1 MRARSRGMLLV
12 AVGGIMVICVANLGC
27 RTPDTKI
34 AAGGGPNAGAMDTLE
49 SGFLPPSN
57 KPGASSAAGSINKT
71 SYQPDNGV
79 AGARS
84 PDQTP
89 PRSLPEPGK
98 KFEASGDVVPACARR
113 MGEGQYRQRELPTEL
128 VMVSHAPYVIE
139 PPDVLLVDAIRFI
152 PRPPFRVEPMDVLMI
167 QAAESLPNQPIAN
180 AYAVSP
186 DGTVNLGFVYGS
198 VRVAG
203 LTLEQAEAAIRTQ
216 LATKLKNPQ
225 VSVAL
230 AQSRAL
236 QLTRGEHLVRQDGTI
251 SLGTYGCVYVAGLT
265 TMQAKRVIEEYLGQ
279 FLLNPEVS
287 VDVLSYNSKA
297 YYVIT
302 DGAGYGMSVFRFP
315 ITGKETVL
323 DAISQTGGLSFV
335 ASKKKIWVAR
345 PAPPNMPCNQ
355 IMPVDWMAV
364 TMGAST
370 ATNYQLFPGDRVYIM
385 ADPWICFDNWLGKI
399 LSPVERMLGIT
410 ILTEATVHGFR
421 SNNNNNGGF

>member
-1 MRARSRGMLLV
+1 M
-12 AVGGIMVICVANLGC
+12 
-27 RTPDTKI
+27 
-34 AAGGGPNAGAMDTLE
+34 
-49 SGFLPPSN
+49 
-57 KPGASSAAGSINKT
+57 
-71 SYQPDNGV
+71 
-79 AGARS
+79 
-84 PDQTP
+84 
-89 PRSLPEPGK
+89 
-98 KFEASGDVVPACARR
+98 
-113 MGEGQYRQRELPTEL
+113 
-128 VMVSHAPYVIE
+128 
-139 PPDVLLVDAIRFI
+139 
-152 PRPPFRVEPMDVLMI
+152 
-167 QAAESLPNQPIAN
+167 
-180 AYAVSP
+180 
-186 DGTVNLGFVYGS
+186 
-198 VRVAG
+198 
-203 LTLEQAEAAIRTQ
+203 
-216 LATKLKNPQ
+216 
-225 VSVAL
+225 
-230 AQSRAL
+230 
-236 QLTRGEHLVRQDGTI
+236 
-251 SLGTYGCVYVAGLT
+251 
-265 TMQAKRVIEEYLGQ
+265 
-279 FLLNPEVS
+279 LNPEVS